1 MELRIGLIESNDTV
15 RAGRA
20 MVIDSQDDMRVVFE
34 EADPIVALNRVSEY
48 LIDVLVIDSIPR
60 GFELPK
66 YLERLDE
73 QLKSAGSAPAI
84 IVSSTFANLQLRA
97 LAIASGATDAV
108 DLESTAEVFLT
119 ILRRSSKDDY
129 LASLESLKGARD
141 YVKQSDP
148 LLMESVLSIAE
159 AQPLIVQNFLEGLND
174 LASSK
179 KLDIAKLRVR
189 QTIDSLIKAG
199 NFKTRNQLAIALMG
213 DGK

>member
-148 LLMESVLSIAE
+148 LLMESVLAIAE
-159 AQPLIVQNFLEGLND
+159 TQPLIVQNFLEGLND

-213 DGK
+213 GVN